1 MNNIIVFLIWVLWL
15 VASIIIAISVFGW
28 PLVFGHDWVELGSD
42 LIGKI
47 K

>member
-15 VASIIIAISVFGW
+15 VASIILAISVFGW
-28 PLVFGHDWVELGSD
+28 PLVFGRVELGSD